1 MSRVL
6 TADGSVKIGAYQ
18 FPNRKRPS
26 LCVQT
31 GSLAC
36 MGCGYEHNCGVHG
49 CAILR
54 EAGERLR
61 EQDEELIQA
70 QANAEHYKDERDRAV
85 GQLRKLADCSTCR
98 KEVPEGTDGPECVC
112 CLRGE
117 KWEWDGGLK
126 KHG

>member
-1 MSRVL
+1 MTTDDLICALKTMR
-6 TADGSVKIGAYQ
+6 
-18 FPNRKRPS
+18 
-26 LCVQT
+26 VQT

-54 EAGERLR
+54 EAGEILS
-61 EQDEELIQA
+61 EQDACLIQA
-70 QANAEHYKDERDRAV
+70 RADAEHYKGERDRAV
-85 GQLRKLADCSTCR
+85 AQLRKLADCSTCR
-98 KEVPEGTDGPECVC
+98 KEVPEGMDGAECAC

>member
-1 MSRVL
+1 MVNEELLRAL
-6 TADGSVKIGAYQ
+6 KTM
-18 FPNRKRPS
+18 R
-26 LCVQT
+26 VQT

-36 MGCGYEHNCGVHG
+36 MGCGYEHDCGVHG

-54 EAGERLR
+54 AAAERLEAVEDKIAAIR
-61 EQDEELIQA
+61 VARDSVKADL
-70 QANAEHYKDERDRAV
+70 DRAV

-98 KEVPEGTDGPECVC
+98 KEVPEGTDGPECAC

>member
-1 MSRVL
+1 MTL
-6 TADGSVKIGAYQ
+6 NDYQ
-18 FPNRKRPS
+18 KAAAALGKDEGLIRALKTLR
-26 LCVQT
+26 VQT

>member
-1 MSRVL
+1 MTTDDLIRAL
-6 TADGSVKIGAYQ
+6 EAL
-18 FPNRKRPS
+18 R
-26 LCVQT
+26 VQT

-36 MGCGYEHNCGVHG
+36 LGCGYGNNCVHHG

-54 EAGERLR
+54 EAGKRLG

-70 QANAEHYKDERDRAV
+70 RANAGHYKDERDRAV

-98 KEVPEGTDGPECVC
+98 KEVPEGMDGPECVC

>member
-1 MSRVL
+1 MTTIELIRALRRIKV
-6 TADGSVKIGAYQ
+6 
-18 FPNRKRPS
+18 R
-26 LCVQT
+26 T
-31 GSLAC
+31 GSLVC
-36 MGCGYEHNCGVHG
+36 LGCGYEHNCGVHG

-98 KEVPEGTDGPECVC
+98 KEVPEGTDGPECAC